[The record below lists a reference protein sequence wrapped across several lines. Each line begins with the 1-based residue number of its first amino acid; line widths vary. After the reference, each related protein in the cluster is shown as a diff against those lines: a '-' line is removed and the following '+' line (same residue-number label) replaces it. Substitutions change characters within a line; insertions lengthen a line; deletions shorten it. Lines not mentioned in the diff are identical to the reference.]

1 MSLGIETVPGRYAFL
16 LVGRTMGTQ
25 WSQVLQQALLPLG
38 KLHIVPQ
45 DEAVPAVIQSD
56 YDVIII
62 DAGEVRD
69 AALLASRL
77 RARWPEARVV
87 IATASPT
94 WRRARE
100 ALRAGA
106 TDYIRK
112 SLDEEEL
119 RSKIQ
124 AVLDAPPPSGPN

>member
-1 MSLGIETVPGRYAFL
+1 M
-16 LVGRTMGTQ
+16 
-25 WSQVLQQALLPLG
+25 
-38 KLHIVPQ
+38 PQ
-45 DEAVPAVIQSD
+45 DEAMPAVIQSD